1 MKTTSLKGTW
11 SQALWAFVWPILLIL
26 GIRWALVEPY
36 VIPSGSMI
44 PNLLVSD
51 HIFVQKSSFGLR
63 LPFSDRW
70 LLRWGEPRPGDVI
83 VFRYPESPSIF
94 YIKRLI
100 GRPGDHVRVE
110 NGRVSVN
117 GHSWELA
124 EEPAPTT
131 LPEAENEGFVYFRET
146 GPRES
151 HLVRFMD
158 TDSDRDVIQEW
169 TIPEGRYFFMGDNRD
184 QSSDSRAWGFV
195 PESHLIGKAWIIW
208 LSCDRMLE
216 SARFLCDPTTL
227 RWNRLLTSGGLR

>member
-1 MKTTSLKGTW
+1 MKGTW
-11 SQALWAFVWPILLIL
+11 SQALWAFAWPILLIL

-63 LPFSDRW
+63 FPFSDRW
-70 LLRWGEPRPGDVI
+70 FMRWGKPHSGDVI
-83 VFRYPESPSIF
+83 VFRYPESPSVF

-100 GRPGDHVRVE
+100 GEPGDQVRVE
-110 NGRVSVN
+110 NGRISVN
-117 GHSWELA
+117 GRSWSLD
-124 EEPAPTT
+124 EEPAPAA
-131 LPEAENEGFVYFRET
+131 LPAEESEGFVYFQEQ
-146 GPRES
+146 GPREH
-151 HLVRFMD
+151 HLVRFMESSGD
-158 TDSDRDVIQEW
+158 HEVIQEW
-169 TIPEGRYFFMGDNRD
+169 TVPEGHYFFMGDNRD

-216 SARFLCDPTTL
+216 SARFLCDPSTL
-227 RWNRLLTSGGLR
+227 RWNRMLTSGGLR